1 MHIPRWDS
9 DTRREVVKDQRVKE
23 MRVPLEKRMREYR
36 IIFDLLYEKPRIQ
49 YTEIAEKLNVEI
61 RTASKRLRE
70 AIENGYIAG
79 PQIRKK
85 SFSNFKTYVYLVNS
99 SHHLGLF
106 REYIKDKHV
115 LYHEILEGFCNVI
128 VVSDMKLD
136 IDGAILGGISSDQYV
151 SHPPDQ
157 SWKTSINNMWDMV
170 RKFNPRDYTPKGYI
184 ETHWDEK
191 VEWSEQ
197 YEILFWEF
205 KYNLRKALEPL
216 VKKKYHI
223 WSGDGIEFLE
233 RLPEYC
239 TISTSY
245 FPLTMN
251 AYDPYIYIF
260 ETDYE
265 DFIIDLFSELPTTCW
280 FQRVSD
286 TLICHMWT
294 LREPM
299 KETTTHLEEI
309 PELQIP
315 LLVEAL
321 MKKGVIKKENQAR
334 RRYYWRKEISDI

>member
-1 MHIPRWDS
+1 
-9 DTRREVVKDQRVKE
+9 VKE
-23 MRVPLEKRMREYR
+23 MRVPLEKRIREFR
-36 IIFDLLYEKPRIQ
+36 IIFDLLNEKPRIQ
-49 YTEIAEKLNVEI
+49 YTEIAEKLGVEI
-61 RTASKRLRE
+61 RTASNRLKE
-70 AIENGYIAG
+70 AIENGYIVG

-99 SHHLGLF
+99 STPLQSF
-106 REYIKDKHV
+106 RECMKDSHV
-115 LYHEILEGFCNVI
+115 LYHEILEGFCNMR

-136 IDGAILGGISSDQYV
+136 IDGIILEGVSSDYYF
-151 SHPPDQ
+151 SYPPDQ
-157 SWKTSINNMWDMV
+157 SWKTSIDKMWDKV

-184 ETHWDEK
+184 ETHWDET
-191 VEWSEQ
+191 VAWSDQ
-197 YEILFWEF
+197 DEILFLEF
-205 KYNLRKALEPL
+205 KYNLRKPLEPL

-239 TISTSY
+239 TISISY

-251 AYDPYIYIF
+251 AYDPYLYVF

-265 DFIIDLFSELPTTCW
+265 DFVIDLFSQLPVTCW
-280 FQRVSD
+280 FQRVSN
-286 TLICHMWT
+286 TLICHIWT

-299 KETTTHLEEI
+299 KETTSHLEEI

-334 RRYYWRKEISDI
+334 RRFYWRKEISDI